1 MGHVSDVSW
10 TCHGVPLLARVH
22 LVHVLFALVKH
33 LLLPEGGVVVE
44 ANLRV
49 GGEEQSARVLGD
61 RVHLDH
67 RAVVLDKH
75 VV

>member
-10 TCHGVPLLARVH
+10 TCHGVPHLVRVH

-33 LLLPEGGVVVE
+33 LLLPEEGVVVE

-49 GGEEQSARVLGD
+49 GGE
-61 RVHLDH
+61 
-67 RAVVLDKH
+67 
-75 VV
+75 